1 MRGARCFENRLKLS
15 NWPTSTA
22 DIGRISLHVLG
33 VTERGFENSLCCIQN
48 KVNPGCLCIKVRWN
62 NYLHHSTPQVGPIF
76 TKWVSERWRQCWS
89 TRTRTRTRVQLE
101 YTRVLGPYS
110 IKSTRKLDVLG
121 PYSILCT
128 RFLHVLERQVLGTR
142 PQYSRPYSKS

>member
-1 MRGARCFENRLKLS
+1 MMRTISVAKETGQDYAVVTYDLAVALKAYSIQAIESPLFDKMLIMLGNFHIELAFYGA
-15 NWPTSTA
+15 
-22 DIGRISLHVLG
+22 
-33 VTERGFENSLCCIQN
+33 
-48 KVNPGCLCIKVRWN
+48 
-62 NYLHHSTPQVGPIF
+62 VGTLIN
-76 TKWVSERWRQCWS
+76 QCWS
-89 TRTRTRTRVQLE
+89 TRTRTRVQLE